1 MLCARLW
8 AGWARWCWAIHLTL
22 LVAAGL
28 LLGGLVLV
36 VLEVDGTLV
45 VVVLVVELVK
55 VEAKLLVVVVTGALE
70 PAEGVVEDVV
80 EDERASVER
89 VALERPEVEER
100 ARVTVKVLGVLGGA
114 AGLGGTEVLAL
125 LPLDGGSLG

>member
-1 MLCARLW
+1 
-8 AGWARWCWAIHLTL
+8 LTL

-45 VVVLVVELVK
+45 VLVLVVELVK

-114 AGLGGTEVLAL
+114 TGLGGTEVLAL
-125 LPLDGGSLG
+125 LPLDGGGLG